1 MNLTQARPVVTGQQ
15 NLDSEIAQM
24 TVPMYIG
31 RVVSDSRRSSP
42 DYRRLELETGHHITR
57 PHQEC
62 RDWLPDL
69 RGHWFRVTPN
79 RFTPEVARFERLT
92 FPMPGKRWKGK
103 ILQCH
108 LAGERLRITVG
119 VPDSRIVFQAFA
131 PLAETLGPFAM
142 RHDVAVQ
149 ADVATCMI
157 GDFVK
162 IRPRDDGAFLADI
175 VYFYVKRRRV
185 RKPKLYLVKPLNNSP
200 NVSTKNQKVSGVPP
214 RAA

>member
-1 MNLTQARPVVTGQQ
+1 
-15 NLDSEIAQM
+15 M
-24 TVPMYIG
+24 TTPMFIG
-31 RVVSDSRRSSP
+31 RVIHDTRRKMP

-103 ILQCH
+103 ILQCL
-108 LAGERLRITVG
+108 LAGNSLRITVG
-119 VPDSRIVFQAFA
+119 VPDARIVFLAFA
-131 PLAETLGPFAM
+131 PLAETLGELAM
-142 RHDVAVQ
+142 KHNKLVQ
-149 ADVATCMI
+149 ADIAHCMV
-157 GDFVK
+157 GDMVK
-162 IRPRDDGAFLADI
+162 IKPREDDAFMADI
-175 VYFYVKRRRV
+175 VMFYKKKRRV
-185 RKPKLYLVKPLNNSP
+185 RKPKLRLVKPLP
-200 NVSTKNQKVSGVPP
+200 NTANVATMNQAHGGVPP